1 MNRRRGAGEPVRTG
15 VDNRAPSVDTLA
27 RITHPGEGDAFS
39 PRVSHMSDGVV
50 TLRERGVRPRFHSTY
65 YRSISFLIR
74 QKQGVVDQ

>member
-1 MNRRRGAGEPVRTG
+1 MNRPLGTRGPVQTD
-15 VDNRAPSVDTLA
+15 VDTRAPSVDTRA
-27 RITHPGEGDAFS
+27 RIGHPEEGDTFS